1 MNYIKNYS
9 ITFNA
14 SSLEFQSTPSV
25 GRATNGSTF
34 EPPLFHDFNPRPPW
48 GGRRFTT
55 LAKTWDLSFQST
67 PSVGRATIDCDDGAV
82 WLKNFN
88 PRPPWGG
95 RLRTCPLLPCPRAT
109 FQSTPSVGRA
119 TIALTGSI
127 QTRKYISIHA
137 LRGEGDLPKTR
148 TSAPTIPFQ
157 STPSVGRATLSPCKI
172 PCRTSIS
179 IHALRGEGDARRSYH
194 GNDNYNFNPRP
205 PWGGRLLGFFMR
217 TRLKIFQSTPSVGRA
232 TKRKQPNQSSTDI
245 SIHALRGEG
254 DCPDWQHTDP
264 QIYFNPRPPWGG
276 RQDSSSGSEL
286 NIFISIHAL
295 RGEGDAK
302 AEAHSVEVPVFQSTP
317 SVGRATFAVFNLC
330 HFGGYFNPRPPWGGR
345 PYFTELIDE
354 SSSFQST
361 PSVGRA
367 TKEKAR
373 IASAINRISIHALRG
388 EGDRTRYITDTVI
401 ENFNPR
407 PPWGGRLLQ
416 S

>member
-205 PWGGRLLGFFMR
+205 PWGGRRR
-217 TRLKIFQSTPSVGRA
+217 TRLLQVLQDQNFNPRPPWGGRPAKTTQDSAKKSFQSTPSVGRA
-232 TKRKQPNQSSTDI
+232 TGVYQYPAVLTDI

-254 DCPDWQHTDP
+254 DLSDP
-264 QIYFNPRPPWGG
+264 ASLNAIIISIHALRGEGDHSRPRFFFRLWYFNPRPPWGG
-276 RQDSSSGSEL
+276 RRWLSECTECEVTISIHAL
-286 NIFISIHAL
+286 RGEGDDKYNNKVTKKNIISIHAL
-295 RGEGDAK
+295 RGEGDA
-302 AEAHSVEVPVFQSTP
+302 
-317 SVGRATFAVFNLC
+317 GRAAKHAEIF
-330 HFGGYFNPRPPWGGR
+330 YFNPRPPWGGR
-345 PYFTELIDE
+345 LHT
-354 SSSFQST
+354 
-361 PSVGRA
+361 
-367 TKEKAR
+367 
-373 IASAINRISIHALRG
+373 
-388 EGDRTRYITDTVI
+388 DRKPCTSK
-401 ENFNPR
+401 NFNPR
-407 PPWGGRLLQ
+407 PPWGGRR
-416 S
+416 

>member
-55 LAKTWDLSFQST
+55 LAKTWDLS
-67 PSVGRATIDCDDGAV
+67 
-82 WLKNFN
+82 
-88 PRPPWGG
+88 
-95 RLRTCPLLPCPRAT
+95 
-109 FQSTPSVGRA
+109 
-119 TIALTGSI
+119 
-127 QTRKYISIHA
+127 
-137 LRGEGDLPKTR
+137 
-148 TSAPTIPFQ
+148 FQ

-232 TKRKQPNQSSTDI
+232 TQNKIIASFTRPKFQSTPSVGRATKRKQPNQSSTDI

-276 RQDSSSGSEL
+276 R
-286 NIFISIHAL
+286 
-295 RGEGDAK
+295 
-302 AEAHSVEVPVFQSTP
+302 HSRFCGVVRYPIFQSTP
-317 SVGRATFAVFNLC
+317 SVGRAT
-330 HFGGYFNPRPPWGGR
+330 
-345 PYFTELIDE
+345 
-354 SSSFQST
+354 
-361 PSVGRA
+361 
-367 TKEKAR
+367 
-373 IASAINRISIHALRG
+373 
-388 EGDRTRYITDTVI
+388 
-401 ENFNPR
+401 
-407 PPWGGRLLQ
+407 
-416 S
+416 